1 MKVNN
6 IYIRKCRWIGK
17 IKGAKDRKVE
27 KNWKGVGLGLGK
39 ELEPRI
45 SKKMLQ
51 KVGNGCKMVREKG
64 TKVKRKGNMVEG
76 WMKILVGI

>member
-1 MKVNN
+1 M
-6 IYIRKCRWIGK
+6 
-17 IKGAKDRKVE
+17 
-27 KNWKGVGLGLGK
+27 GLGK